1 MPAVR
6 LYLFTSRPLAKAVKR
21 MPATI
26 GAKIKF
32 GSHNANYKQK
42 KESIRAP
49 FFYDFALLKGYNTL
63 VNAWCAKH
71 LVLNTVL

>member
-21 MPATI
+21 MPAAI

-49 FFYDFALLKGYNTL
+49 FFYDFA
-63 VNAWCAKH
+63 
-71 LVLNTVL
+71 